1 MWLDF
6 FFSFARRYYGG
17 VLLGV
22 TAQVIDIPLSSLNTH
37 PQTVLGSST
46 LPEHILIRNT
56 WKEQSEIDVSSGWTL
71 CPLCLRFVRETVV
84 ESSSNIEEF
93 GNAD

>member
-1 MWLDF
+1 MSRKKQVMAAGMVAVVAGSHPWNSLIQALLLL
-6 FFSFARRYYGG
+6 SLSYYGG

-22 TAQVIDIPLSSLNTH
+22 TAQVIDIPLSCT
-37 PQTVLGSST
+37 
-46 LPEHILIRNT
+46 
-56 WKEQSEIDVSSGWTL
+56 KEQSEIDVSSGWTL

>member
-1 MWLDF
+1 MEEFCLESQLKLSTF
-6 FFSFARRYYGG
+6 
-17 VLLGV
+17 LLA
-22 TAQVIDIPLSSLNTH
+22 T
-37 PQTVLGSST
+37 
-46 LPEHILIRNT
+46 
-56 WKEQSEIDVSSGWTL
+56 KEQSEIDVSSGWTL

>member
-1 MWLDF
+1 MEEFCLESQLKLSTF
-6 FFSFARRYYGG
+6 
-17 VLLGV
+17 LLAV
-22 TAQVIDIPLSSLNTH
+22 PLNTH